1 MYIYSIWALN
11 RGHYP
16 YKWLW
21 TYAGDKFFE
30 AEGEIKFSP
39 VTGVCPRPITTY
51 MINLGRAVGLFNKF
65 NSKISKGIDQV
76 ANIARNVGQAV
87 QNVKNIG

>member
-1 MYIYSIWALN
+1 MFPIVESVAPTLRNARYNITPSP
-11 RGHYP
+11 YP

-39 VTGVCPRPITTY
+39 VYAHNLLLLVCCLQNSLGIMDIAGDDDHSMKNSGVVVDPGT
-51 MINLGRAVGLFNKF
+51 
-65 NSKISKGIDQV
+65 
-76 ANIARNVGQAV
+76 
-87 QNVKNIG
+87 

>member
-1 MYIYSIWALN
+1 MLN
-11 RGHYP
+11 RGKYP

-39 VTGVCPRPITTY
+39 VY
-51 MINLGRAVGLFNKF
+51 AHDLLLF
-65 NSKISKGIDQV
+65 ID
-76 ANIARNVGQAV
+76 
-87 QNVKNIG
+87 